1 VISPASFEWDD
12 AKAAANAAKHNVPF
26 QYAMRVFQDP
36 EFIDSDVSR
45 PEDKE
50 LRRNAV
56 GLVDG
61 RLLVVVFTMR
71 GDVCRIISA
80 RRPNS
85 KEERRYG
92 NRLL

>member
-1 VISPASFEWDD
+1 VSSPTNFEWDD
-12 AKAAANAAKHNVPF
+12 AKAAANVAKHNVPF

-50 LRRNAV
+50 MRRNAV
-56 GLVDG
+56 GLFDG